1 MPAHLR
7 LLLSCNFPRTAV
19 TTRQVPAT
27 RRIVP
32 EVESALE
39 IAWQATLARPGVK
52 LYDGPVC
59 RFENWHQHDG
69 KLVVDLSRT
78 SYRVLVGT
86 NFCHPEF
93 VQQFGYNVMANAIG
107 VSTGLLTGD
116 GHWIMGRRN
125 DRVAYYPNRIHPFAG
140 SIELADEIDLF
151 ANAER
156 EIREEVRLKQ
166 EDIRDTRLVG
176 LVEDTALKHPEAIFF
191 ARTPLFRDAVA
202 AGLDADEHHD
212 VWSVPNES
220 AAVAEALDHAEL
232 TPVAKAVLLLGGRLE
247 FGQAWFDRHC
257 VNRIMAD

>member
-1 MPAHLR
+1 MAAQLR
-7 LLLSCNFPRTAV
+7 LILSCNFQRNSV

-32 EVESALE
+32 EVETALE

-59 RFENWHQHDG
+59 RFERWEVTDG
-69 KLVVDLSRT
+69 RLVVDLSRT

-93 VQQFGYNVMANAIG
+93 VERFGYDVMANAIG

-125 DRVAYYPNRIHPFAG
+125 NRVAYYPNRIHPFAG
-140 SIELADEIDLF
+140 SIELADHIDLF

-156 EIREEVRLKQ
+156 EIREEVHLKPD
-166 EDIRDTRLVG
+166 DIRGTRLVG

-191 ARTPLFRDAVA
+191 ARTPKSRDAVA

-212 VWSVPNES
+212 VWSVPNAP
-220 AAVAEALDHAEL
+220 AAVGEALDHPEL
-232 TPVAKAVLLLGGRLE
+232 TPVAKAVLLLGGRSE

-257 VNRIMAD
+257 VNQIAPG